1 MARLEQIRDAA
12 VIHIRGAIPKQARC
26 EAFSGELTPE
36 SVALKRLTRAGAVL
50 VTCVGMASTA
60 EEGSL
65 DLRMRA
71 QFGAFCLARN
81 TKSAEGGESDVLPLA
96 QTIGLLVHGAS
107 FDLAGV
113 GPGRLLAL
121 DNCFTAEW
129 EKEGITAWAV
139 TWEHDIHFG

>member
-12 VIHIRGAIPKQARC
+12 VAHIKGTLPPSARC
-26 EAFSGELTPE
+26 EAFAGELTSE
-36 SVALKRLTRAGAVL
+36 SVALKRLTRAGTVL
-50 VTCVGMASTA
+50 VACVGMTSTA

-71 QFGAFCLARN
+71 QFGAFCLVRDVR
-81 TKSAEGGESDVLPLA
+81 SDGQGEADVLPMA
-96 QTIGLLVHGAS
+96 QRIGLLVHGAS
-107 FDLAGV
+107 FGLAGV